1 MKTAVQIFL
10 ALAMVFLGYMIF
22 ESIMKPIR
30 FNKAKDYRYSVAIQ
44 RLKDIRTAQVA
55 YRSAYGKYTGSFD
68 TLVDFLKNDQFKVV
82 RKIGEL
88 SDSLLEAGWNE
99 KMGIKAGILKRDTTK
114 ISVLDSLFGVNYQV
128 DSIPIIPFT
137 NGEKFELGAGW
148 LETGSKVKV
157 PVFEAKVENNLLLK
171 GLDEQLIINFNDER
185 NTKVGYPGLKL
196 GSLTEATNN
205 AGNWE

>member
-30 FNKAKDYRYSVAIQ
+30 FNKAKDYRYSLAIQ

-114 ISVLDSLFGVNYQV
+114 ISVLDSLFGVNYIV
-128 DSIPIIPFT
+128 DSIPFVPFT
-137 NGEKFELGAGW
+137 DSKKFELGAGW

-157 PVFEAKVENNLLLK
+157 PVFEAKVENNVLLN

>member
-1 MKTAVQIFL
+1 MKTVVQIILGL
-10 ALAMVFLGYMIF
+10 AIVFLGYLIF

-30 FNKAKDYRYSVAIQ
+30 FNKEKNERYDVTIQ

-55 YRSAYGKYTGSFD
+55 FRSANGKYTGSFD
-68 TLVDFLKNDQFKVV
+68 TLINFLKNDQFKVV

-99 KMGIKAGILKRDTTK
+99 KMGVKAGILKRDTTQ
-114 ISVLDSLFGVNYQV
+114 ISVLDSLFGTNYMV
-128 DSIPIIPFT
+128 DSLEYVPFT
-137 NGEKFELGAGW
+137 NQAKFEMGAGW
-148 LETGSKVKV
+148 LETGSKVRV
-157 PVFEAKVENNLLLK
+157 PVFEAKVENNILLN
-171 GLDEQLIINFNDER
+171 GLDPQLIINFNDER
-185 NTKVGYPGLKL
+185 NTIVGYPGLKV